1 MLPNATLHR
10 LANGLRVVFIN
21 NDNAESVSF
30 GIFVSSGSRHEGA
43 ADAGISH
50 FIEHM
55 LFKGTKKRSAL
66 KISQAIEGRGG
77 SFNAYTSEESTCFY
91 VHLPCEALE
100 PAVDILTDMYI
111 NAAIPDEEF
120 VRERCVILEEIKM
133 YEDEPDA
140 VASENLSKCLFPN
153 NPLGLPVAGSGETL
167 GAITPQYMR
176 NYIKR
181 AYVPAATVV
190 VVSGRFNPAKALAL
204 IEKTLGALPA
214 GKPLGYT
221 KINSRKRVIKEIR
234 TEREINQVQLAL
246 GYRTFG
252 VHDSRKYAANVFDCL
267 MGRSMSSRLFQAVRE
282 KRGLS
287 YDIGSNLRF
296 FSDVGGWSVTGGVDS
311 KRADEALAAIEVE
324 IDRIRTKKVSR
335 AELRRTKDYLLG
347 NYRLGFERP
356 QSGMFYFGGSVLTH
370 DKIVSIE
377 ETVKKIEA
385 VTEEDILCVAQAI
398 LNDSNKAVSWVVPKN
413 S

>member
-1 MLPNATLHR
+1 MLPNAVLHR

-21 NDNAESVSF
+21 NDSAESVSF
-30 GIFVSSGSRHEGA
+30 GIFIASGSRHEDA

-91 VHLPCEALE
+91 AHLPCEALE
-100 PAVDILTDMYI
+100 RAVDILTDMYI
-111 NAAIPDEEF
+111 NAAIPKEEF
-120 VRERCVILEEIKM
+120 ERERRVVLEEIKM

-140 VASENLSKCLFPN
+140 VASENLSKCLFPG
-153 NPLGLPVAGSGETL
+153 NPLGLPVAGNGDAL
-167 GAITPQYMR
+167 GAMTPQHMR
-176 NYIKR
+176 EYIRR
-181 AYVPAATVV
+181 AYVPAATVA
-190 VVSGRFNPAKALAL
+190 VVSGRFNPAKALSL
-204 IEKTLGALPA
+204 IEKTLGALPP
-214 GKPLGYT
+214 GEPPGYE
-221 KINSRKRVIKEIR
+221 KMNPRKRVVKEMR
-234 TEREINQVQLAL
+234 TAREINQVQLAL

-252 VHDSRKYAANVFDCL
+252 IHDSRKYAANVFDCV

-296 FSDVGGWSVTGGVDS
+296 FSDCGGWTVTGGIDS
-311 KRADEALAAIEVE
+311 KRADEALAAIENE
-324 IDRIRTKKVSR
+324 IDKIRTGKVSA
-335 AELRRTKDYLLG
+335 AELKRTKDYLLG

-370 DKIVSIE
+370 DKIVTVE

-385 VTEEDILCVAQAI
+385 VTADDVLAVAQAI
-398 LNDSNKAVSWVVPKN
+398 LDDRNKAVSWVLPK
-413 S
+413 

>member
-30 GIFVSSGSRHEGA
+30 GIFVSSGSRHESA

-91 VHLPCEALE
+91 AHLPCEALE

-111 NAAIPDEEF
+111 NAAIPEEEF
-120 VRERCVILEEIKM
+120 ERERYVILEEIKM

-140 VASENLSKCLFPN
+140 VASENLSKCLFPG

-167 GAITPQYMR
+167 GAITPQHMR
-176 NYIKR
+176 DYIR
-181 AYVPAATVV
+181 RVYVPAATVA
-190 VVSGRFNPAKALAL
+190 VVSGRFNPVKAMAL
-204 IEKTLGALPA
+204 IEKTLGALPT
-214 GKPLGYT
+214 GEPPVYEKMNL
-221 KINSRKRVIKEIR
+221 RKRVIGEMRAKR
-234 TEREINQVQLAL
+234 DINQVQLAL
-246 GYRTFG
+246 GYRIFG
-252 VHDSRKYAANVFDCL
+252 IHDSRKYAANVFDCL

-296 FSDVGGWSVTGGVDS
+296 FSDTGGWTVTGGVDS
-311 KRADEALAAIEVE
+311 KRADEALAAVEVE
-324 IDRIRTKKVSR
+324 IDRIRTKKVSG
-335 AELRRTKDYLLG
+335 AELRRTKEYLLG
-347 NYRLGFERP
+347 NYRLSFERP
-356 QSGMFYFGGSVLTH
+356 QAGMFYFGGSVLTN

-377 ETVKKIEA
+377 ETVEQIEA
-385 VTEEDILCVAQAI
+385 VGAGDILSVAQAM
-398 LNDSNKAVSWVVPKN
+398 LDDRNKAVSWVVPK
-413 S
+413 